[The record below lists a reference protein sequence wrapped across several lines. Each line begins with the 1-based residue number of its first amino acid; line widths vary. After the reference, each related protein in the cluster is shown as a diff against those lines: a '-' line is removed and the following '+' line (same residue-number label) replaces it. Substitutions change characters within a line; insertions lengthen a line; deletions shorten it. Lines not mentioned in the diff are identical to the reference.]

1 MSVPSDIPTAF
12 REFRLVAA
20 EFCDVVDSASSLDRV
35 ELLSRLYEIL
45 PRLIHQGAALPSLT
59 SSDSA
64 DRKEVKQT
72 RMKEAEWERLYQSLK
87 EKLGEWNLYWQV
99 FDPTKDSEAIRG
111 SLADDVADVYRDVK
125 EGLDC
130 HNPDSTLQ
138 GEAIWVWRVGYY
150 SHWGKHAIDALRT
163 IHFLLEDTLSEH
175 D

>member
-1 MSVPSDIPTAF
+1 
-12 REFRLVAA
+12 
-20 EFCDVVDSASSLDRV
+20 
-35 ELLSRLYEIL
+35 
-45 PRLIHQGAALPSLT
+45 
-59 SSDSA
+59 
-64 DRKEVKQT
+64 
-72 RMKEAEWERLYQSLK
+72 MKEAEWERLYQSLK

-175 D
+175 DQELRFSPDDLQSLVQTKLLVRCHHWNLLGQRLGDDLPVKGIAMVQGQAK